1 MILSKKF
8 RIIKILI
15 SFNQVLYH
23 CLLKGL
29 FKIKL
34 NKIKILLLK
43 KYLIRNNMNKQ
54 NNNLNFKKIKSK
66 LNITKSTKILEK
78 NKLKKI
84 NK

>member
-1 MILSKKF
+1 
-8 RIIKILI
+8 
-15 SFNQVLYH
+15 
-23 CLLKGL
+23 
-29 FKIKL
+29 
-34 NKIKILLLK
+34 
-43 KYLIRNNMNKQ
+43 MNKQ